1 MAEKKRIVVS
11 DIKNYLSNGVTRK
24 TCSKGYTEEKSSI
37 QEIYGLT
44 KTEVDELF
52 QYSKLKGLKTK
63 FVKES
68 SFEIIDDELESDL
81 VSENTETVVSTA
93 PQVEPPMAVQVP
105 VQGTVQDEIYQEE
118 PEGQDMSAES
128 DNSLEI
134 SEDLF

>member
-63 FVKES
+63 FPKES
-68 SFEIIDDELESDL
+68 SFEIIDDEEDSL
-81 VSENTETVVSTA
+81 VAENTETVVSTV

-118 PEGQDMSAES
+118 PESQDMSAES
-128 DNSLEI
+128 ENSLEI

>member
-37 QEIYGLT
+37 QEIYELT

-63 FVKES
+63 FPKES
-68 SFEIIDDELESDL
+68 SFEIIDDEEDNL
-81 VSENTETVVSTA
+81 VAENTETVVNTA
-93 PQVEPPMAVQVP
+93 PQVEPPMALQE
-105 VQGTVQDEIYQEE
+105 TVQETVQEE
-118 PEGQDMSAES
+118 TCHDDPESLDMSAES
-128 DNSLEI
+128 ENSLEI